1 MKALRLP
8 LLALFLLGSLALAQ
22 NTLTAQNAWIGLL
35 PTPTLAAYLTLSN
48 PTDRPIRVLGVSSP
62 IALKAELHETRTV
75 GGTGHGAHGE
85 TTTMVP
91 LREVVVPAKGKL
103 EFKPGG
109 KHIMLMGLKRALKV
123 GEKVPLVLKL
133 DGGQSLT
140 VQAVVK
146 GP

>member
-48 PTDRPIRVLGVSSP
+48 PTDRPIRVLGVSTP
-62 IALKAELHETRTV
+62 VALKAEFHETRTV

-85 TTTMVP
+85 TATMVP

>member
-1 MKALRLP
+1 
-8 LLALFLLGSLALAQ
+8 
-22 NTLTAQNAWIGLL
+22 
-35 PTPTLAAYLTLSN
+35 
-48 PTDRPIRVLGVSSP
+48 
-62 IALKAELHETRTV
+62 
-75 GGTGHGAHGE
+75 
-85 TTTMVP
+85 MVP